1 MNEVILIGGMA
12 LVTFAVRYPVLAL
25 LGKIPMPEPIFRALK
40 YVPPAVLTAI
50 ILPLVIL
57 NKDKGN
63 VLDLSFTNHYLI
75 AGIVAALVAWRSK
88 NLLLT
93 IILGM
98 LALWGWRWLLTAV
111 GL

>member
-1 MNEVILIGGMA
+1 MNEVVLIGGMA

-50 ILPLVIL
+50 ILPLIIL
-57 NKDKGN
+57 NKEKGN
-63 VLDLSFTNHYLI
+63 ILDLSFTNHYLI
-75 AGIVAALVAWRSK
+75 AGIVAGLVAWRSK

-98 LALWGWRWLLTAV
+98 LALWGWRWLMAAV

>member
-1 MNEVILIGGMA
+1 MA

-63 VLDLSFTNHYLI
+63 ILDLSLTNHYLI

-98 LALWGWRWLLTAV
+98 LALWGWRWLMTAV